1 VAQYEATGSD
11 AESHR
16 SGNRRPR
23 VVIVGGGFGGLNAAR
38 KLADAPVEVTLVDR
52 NNYHLFQPL
61 LYQVATAGLEPAQI
75 AKPIRS
81 ILRSQHNLEF
91 RMASVTGIDLGA
103 QKIETD
109 DGPIGYDYLIVA
121 VGAAVDHYGMEGV
134 AEHSLKLKDL
144 PDAVFVRNHIL
155 RCFERAVV
163 EADEAERER
172 LLTFVI
178 VGGGPTGVEMTGA
191 LTELVHL
198 VLVRDYPD
206 LDSGDVSIILLEMM
220 DHLLP
225 GFEAGLSEAARAK
238 LVDKGADVRLGAA
251 VEDYDGSTVVLADGG
266 TIEAKTLLWAAGV
279 RAGDLASNLGLGV
292 GRAGRVR
299 VEPSLQLP
307 GHPELYVIGDAAYLE
322 ADGKPLP
329 MMAPV
334 AIQMAEQAV
343 KNIQRDLRGELPLPF
358 SYDNPGQL
366 ATIGR
371 NAAVADIAGWRFKGF
386 VAWVVWLV
394 VHLIQ
399 LIGFRSRLVVLIN
412 WAWDYFFYERA
423 VRLIS
428 DPGPVVGLDD

>member
-1 VAQYEATGSD
+1 MDD
-11 AESHR
+11 AP
-16 SGNRRPR
+16 GRPH

-38 KLADAPVEVTLVDR
+38 KLADAPVDVTLVDR

-81 ILRSQHNLEF
+81 ILRSQENLDF
-91 RMASVTGIDLGA
+91 RMAQVSGIDLGNR
-103 QKIETD
+103 QIETD
-109 DGPIGYDYLIVA
+109 EGRLAYDYLIVA
-121 VGAAVDHYGMEGV
+121 VGAQVDHFGMEGV
-134 AEHSLKLKDL
+134 AAHGLKLKDL
-144 PDAVFVRNHIL
+144 SDAVFVRNHIL

-163 EADEAERER
+163 EEDEAERRR

-198 VLVRDYPD
+198 VLLRDYPD
-206 LDSGDVSIILLEMM
+206 LDSTDVSIILLEMM

-225 GFEAGLSEAARAK
+225 GFDTGLSEAARAK
-238 LVDKGADVRLGAA
+238 LVDKGADVRLRTA
-251 VEDYDGSTVVLADGG
+251 VEDYDGAKVTLANGNGID
-266 TIEAKTLLWAAGV
+266 ARTLLWAAGV
-279 RAGDLASNLGLGV
+279 RAGDLVGTLGFGV
-292 GRAGRVR
+292 GRAGRVQ
-299 VEPSLQLP
+299 VEQTLQLP

-322 ADGKPLP
+322 AEGKPLP

-334 AIQMAEQAV
+334 AIQMADLAV
-343 KNIQRDLRGELPLPF
+343 KNIQRDMRGEALVPF
-358 SYDNPGQL
+358 AYHSPGQL

-386 VAWVVWLV
+386 IAWGVWLV

-428 DPGPVVGLDD
+428 EPEPTIGPEG